1 MLAIASRSLCDFAVS
16 AMSTAAGG
24 RQQLERG
31 VSTVVPSDT
40 GARPAHGAR
49 RVSWS
54 PELESQG
61 RADPVRAQGG
71 GEEMSREQKHW
82 PANIRKLE
90 PTRAWK
96 VASVRS
102 PPAPPPSPRPSPPLS
117 PPLP

>member
-61 RADPVRAQGG
+61 RVDPARAQGV
-71 GEEMSREQKHW
+71 GEEMSSEQKRW